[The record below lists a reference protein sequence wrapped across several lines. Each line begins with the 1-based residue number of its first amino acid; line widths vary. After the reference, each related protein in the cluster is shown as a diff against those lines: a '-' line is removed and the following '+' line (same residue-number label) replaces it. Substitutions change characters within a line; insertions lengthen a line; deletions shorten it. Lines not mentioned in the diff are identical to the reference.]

1 MSVSQETNVQK
12 QIRRAIPHLVARRTL
27 LAGAIGMAS
36 ALPAAAHHGWGTF
49 DTSRAY
55 YVTGTLRRVSWG
67 YPHSSARLVLDRAE
81 LPADWQQRA
90 LPPGANE
97 RDGRAT
103 MASARPYT
111 GRYRELDLVLAGPDW
126 MERWGLKR
134 PLQAGE
140 RIEAVGFLNDG
151 GDGDDLRPVIFWL
164 ADGQAVW
171 QQLTAFPQPP
181 EPASRR

>member
-1 MSVSQETNVQK
+1 MSARPEAHLQRQT
-12 QIRRAIPHLVARRTL
+12 RFAAPRLVARRTL
-27 LAGAIGMAS
+27 LAGAVGIAS
-36 ALPAAAHHGWGTF
+36 TFPVAAHHGWNSF

-55 YVTGTLRRVSWG
+55 YVTGTLTRVRWG
-67 YPHSSARLVLDRAE
+67 YPHSGATLLLDRSG
-81 LPADWQQRA
+81 LPADWLQRD
-90 LPPGANE
+90 LPSGANE

-111 GRYRELDLVLAGPDW
+111 GRHKELDLVLAGPDW

-164 ADGQAVW
+164 ADGLAVW

-181 EPASRR
+181 EPAPRR